1 MPKKLYYALAILICV
16 YSAVLLITGGFT
28 FQLGKISLSSHRLR
42 TPILLL
48 ILLTGI
54 QFVSSSDFR
63 NSVSKLFGRMTYNHR
78 YFITFILSLLFIEMI
93 LGCLHLVFY
102 GRILAFNLDKE
113 LTFATYFSA
122 FIFLAN
128 SLVAGTIY
136 QLQRKSHEASKGW
149 LFIAFVFF
157 YLTLDEVGSFH
168 ESLIPLLKRNVPSL
182 DSMFNSNKYWVVVLA
197 PFIVLTIIYFAW
209 FLFKKLKVYPLII
222 TGVVIAI
229 LLWMFIIGLEL
240 WEGYTSSTYVYKA
253 LVEEGSEMLSSTLFL
268 TCFLTFFKK
277 IK

>member
-1 MPKKLYYALAILICV
+1 MPKKLYYSLIILICV
-16 YSAVLLITGGFT
+16 YFAVLLITGGFT
-28 FQLGKISLSSHRLR
+28 FQLGKIILSSHKSRA
-42 TPILLL
+42 PILLL

-63 NSVSKLFGRMTYNHR
+63 NSVSRLFGRMTYNHR
-78 YFITFILSLLFIEMI
+78 YFLTFILSLIFIEMI
-93 LGCLHLVFY
+93 LGCLHLFFY
-102 GRILAFNLDKE
+102 GRILVFDLDRE

-122 FIFLAN
+122 FIFFAN

-136 QLQRKSHEASKGW
+136 QLQRKSYEASKGW

-182 DSMFNSNKYWVVVLA
+182 GSIFNSNKYWVVVLA
-197 PFIVLTIIYFAW
+197 PFIVLIIIYFTW
-209 FLFKKLKVYPLII
+209 FLFKKLKVYPLIF

-240 WEGYTSSTYVYKA
+240 WEGYTSSTYIYKS
-253 LVEEGSEMLSSTLFL
+253 LVEEESEMLSSTLFL
-268 TCFLTFFKK
+268 TCFLAFFKK